1 MKDKIEIDPY
11 QGYPGIFG
19 IQGPSGVYTTN
30 PICSKC
36 FSIIDK
42 SDICVSCLAKNRLE
56 KIDQIL
62 KPV

>member
-1 MKDKIEIDPY
+1 MKDKIEIDPH
-11 QGYPGIFG
+11 QGHPGIFG
-19 IQGPSGVYTTN
+19 IQVSGVYTTN
-30 PICSKC
+30 HICSKC

>member
-11 QGYPGIFG
+11 QGWMPLGLT
-19 IQGPSGVYTTN
+19 PSSGVYTTN
-30 PICSKC
+30 HICSKC